1 MSKLAFSLIEL
12 ILVIILIGIVSFL
25 TIKLPSF
32 SSSKKV
38 TILNLRD
45 LLYPNGE
52 FYLFNDGSGLLIK
65 DKNQTLNLKFSLPE
79 VFVYNGEFFEK
90 KEFGYLKNRKIV
102 FKYTVK
108 NGIGDSFILKNNN
121 EFYVFKPF
129 FIKKFFSFEEAKNF
143 FLLKNYQP
151 KEGEYY

>member
-12 ILVIILIGIVSFL
+12 ILVVVLIGIISFL
-25 TIKLPSF
+25 TVKLPSF
-32 SSSKKV
+32 SSKNITVSD
-38 TILNLRD
+38 LRD
-45 LLYPNGE
+45 VLYPSGE
-52 FYLFNDGSGLLIK
+52 FYLFSDGTELLAK

-108 NGIGDSFILKNNN
+108 NGIGDSFILKNGD

-129 FIKKFFSFEEAKNF
+129 FIKKLNSFEEAKNF
-143 FLLKNYQP
+143 FLLKNFQP
-151 KEGEYY
+151 KPGEYY